1 MLALLVV
8 IRGLGQDLQ
17 AYAIKG
23 KDAEGGASK
32 VCRERDHSSCESKIS
47 GLCDGIKVSVR
58 DCVTISS

>member
-23 KDAEGGASK
+23 EDAEGGASK
-32 VCRERDHSSCESKIS
+32 VCRDRDHSSCKSKTS
-47 GLCDGIKVSVR
+47 RLRSRNPGA
-58 DCVTISS
+58 